1 MLVTFEDVAF
11 SYGDNLIFSSVA
23 FSVNEGEK
31 VALVGSN
38 GEGKTTLIKLIMGQ
52 LTPDYGRVI
61 TKNSIR
67 IGYLEQNGGLE
78 ADGTVYSEMLKV
90 FSQETA
96 AVERL
101 SDLSRALSECDA
113 SSHEYSVIAARLD
126 ATQKYVDAHDAFN
139 VDVKIKRVLNGMG
152 FEGFYDRQISGMS
165 GGEKTRLKLARL
177 LLESPDLLILDEPTN
192 HLDIQTLYWLEDYLK
207 DFSGAV
213 LVVSHDRYFLDRVCA
228 RTLEIENKKLS
239 AYPGNY
245 TKYKA
250 LKAERY
256 ALALKEYEKQQEE
269 RARLQTYVDKNI
281 VRATTAKSAQSRVK
295 QLEKMEILEKPYT
308 PPAPPRFSFTY
319 TQPPYERVV
328 TIKNLTLAVGGKTLI
343 SGGQLDVVRGQ
354 KLAIVG
360 PNGAGKSTLLK
371 HIVGGDPA
379 VEVGRYVHFAVYDQE
394 NANLDP
400 DNTVLAELWERHVA
414 YGQTEVRASLA
425 RCGLVPEDMDKK
437 VGDLSGGERAKLA
450 LCVFE
455 NEHGNVLIMDEP
467 TNHLDLPARES
478 LEAALNKF
486 DGTVIFVSHDR
497 YFISAV
503 ADSVAEIENGMLT
516 TYSGGYEG
524 FMAAKSAAEAARRQ
538 AEEQAERER
547 YDKER
552 RESYRS
558 KKDRAAEAARKA
570 KIKQIEADISAAE
583 EKEAELN
590 AEFVGPEALSDY
602 KKAARIAEELHA
614 LRSRLDGLYEEY
626 SQLIE

>member
-207 DFSGAV
+207 DFSDAV

-343 SGGQLDVVRGQ
+343 SEGQLDVVRGQ

-455 NEHGNVLIMDEP
+455 NEHGNVLVMDEP

-538 AEEQAERER
+538 TEEQAERER

-590 AEFVGPEALSDY
+590 AELVGPEALSDY